1 MGQCSFLKEN
11 KLNMKNLVIILFLA
25 GQLLQAQ
32 ANNAHV
38 VYFETGKY
46 NVPDIE
52 TNRLV
57 LFIKSLKDNQ
67 IERISIYGFT
77 DDRGSDNYNLTLSQ
91 NRANAIKKIFSGF
104 GVDDNLISNVDGKG
118 EVLLRVV
125 SSDNLNIIR
134 GLNRKV
140 EINIE
145 YQKKKEI
152 FSNIKKEEIEASLF
166 LRDDISV
173 GDKITLENILF
184 KTGYSSLEK
193 ESINVLENIGASL
206 LKRKDIYF
214 TIQGHVCCTEN
225 TRDAID
231 KKTGKRNLSMAR
243 AKYIYDYLIKK
254 GVKRNRMKYVGLRN
268 KYPLGGATKYDR
280 RVEIKIT
287 YISKKN

>member
-1 MGQCSFLKEN
+1 MRSLIIISF
-11 KLNMKNLVIILFLA
+11 MV
-25 GQLLQAQ
+25 GQLLQSQ
-32 ANNAHV
+32 TNNAHV
-38 VYFETGKY
+38 VYFETGQY

-57 LFIKSLKDNQ
+57 LFIQSLENIQ

-77 DDRGSDNYNLTLSQ
+77 DDICSDNYNLTLSQ

-268 KYPLGGATKYDR
+268 KYPLGGATKY
-280 RVEIKIT
+280 EKKMQGQCL
-287 YISKKN
+287 SKKN